1 MNRPYNRP
9 YNRPSDRP
17 YDHSIA
23 CDPFESKKIMVLG
36 DIMLDHYIWGS
47 VERISPEAPVPVLEV
62 KKEEYRLGGAANV
75 ALNIKTLGAEVVLI
89 GVCGDDE
96 NGRQLKETLIS
107 SGIGT
112 DGLVEVKGRL
122 STLKTRISS
131 HNQQIV
137 RVDYEQTDAVDTE
150 VTKALEAKI
159 RQQIDC
165 CDALI
170 IEDYDKGVMTPKLIK
185 VCRELAERGVIVAVD
200 PKKRNFMEYRG
211 VTIFKPNFKEF
222 EEGLNRKFKDSFSFV
237 EAAQAFRKEQDFRYL
252 VVTKGAEGMFLFDE
266 SKHFHFETKAR
277 EVFDVSGAGDTVI
290 SVLTLAYACGLD
302 MAQAT
307 AWARNAASVVCGKL
321 GTSTLTEAELM
332 ESLDD

>member
-1 MNRPYNRP
+1 MSNNL
-9 YNRPSDRP
+9 S
-17 YDHSIA
+17 
-23 CDPFESKKIMVLG
+23 CDPFDSKKIMVLG

-62 KKEEYRLGGAANV
+62 KREEYRLGGAANV

-89 GVCGDDE
+89 GVCGDDD
-96 NGRQLKETLIS
+96 NGAQLKETLS
-107 SGIGT
+107 SHGIGT
-112 DGLVEVKGRL
+112 EGLVEVKGRL

-137 RVDYEQTDAVDTE
+137 RVDYEQTDPVDAE
-150 VTKALEAKI
+150 VTAELEAMILKY
-159 RQQIDC
+159 IDS

-170 IEDYDKGVMTPKLIK
+170 IEDYDKGVMTQKLIK
-185 VCRELAERGVIVAVD
+185 ACRELAERGVIVAVD
-200 PKKRNFMEYRG
+200 PKKRNFMDYGG

-222 EEGLNRKFKDSFSFV
+222 EEGMNRKFADTPDFL
-237 EAAQAFRKEQDFRYL
+237 EAAQRFREEQGFRYL
-252 VVTKGAEGMFLFDE
+252 VVTRGAKGMFLFDE
-266 SKHFHFETKAR
+266 KNTLHFEAKAK

-290 SVLTLAYACGLD
+290 SVLTLAHACGLD
-302 MAQAT
+302 MVNAT

-332 ESLDD
+332 ETLDD